1 MGRDNVIPK
10 KIFGYIH
17 PRWRTPVY
25 NIIFVGIISLFA
37 IFIDL
42 ETAASLIN
50 FGALIAFTF
59 VNLSVISYYIIKK
72 KRYKT
77 IKDFLNYLVM
87 PILGAATVAVLWFNL
102 NIHSLILGLC
112 WAAIGIGYL
121 LYVTN
126 MFRSAPPQMHF
137 EEAQEI

>member
-1 MGRDNVIPK
+1 
-10 KIFGYIH
+10 
-17 PRWRTPVY
+17 
-25 NIIFVGIISLFA
+25 
-37 IFIDL
+37 
-42 ETAASLIN
+42 
-50 FGALIAFTF
+50 
-59 VNLSVISYYIIKK
+59 
-72 KRYKT
+72 
-77 IKDFLNYLVM
+77 M